1 VQRFLKQIPGLK
13 KGKIKMLFFG
23 AKLVSL
29 RHYYNKFIYNK
40 FREIIMKKNVIIIG
54 AAGRDFHNFNTYYRG
69 NENYNVV
76 AFTAA
81 QIPDIDGRKYPA
93 ELAGDLYP
101 DGIPIYAEEDLPKL
115 IKELKVDDCVFSY
128 SDVTYQK
135 VMAVSAIVNAA
146 GANFILLGPADTMVK
161 STKPVIAVGAI
172 RTGCGKSQTSR
183 RIIELLM
190 EKGLKVVAVRHPM
203 PYGDLVAQKVQRF
216 ATVDDLAKHKCT
228 IEEMEEYEPHVVRG
242 NVIYAGVDYE
252 AILRAAEQDPD
263 GCDVVLWDGG
273 NNDFPFYNP
282 DLNITVVDP
291 HRAGHELS
299 YYPGEVTLRL
309 ADVVVINKMDS
320 ASPKGIQRVR
330 QNISKVAPNAIVVDG
345 ASPIK
350 VDDPKVIKGKKVLV
364 VEDGPTL
371 THGEM
376 KIGAGTV
383 AAQKFGAAELVDP
396 RPYTVGKLSETF
408 EIYPNI
414 GTLLPAM
421 GYSDQQLK
429 DLETTINNTECDAVV
444 IGTPIDLN
452 RLIKINKPNTR
463 VYYDLQEIGFPNLE
477 EVINEFV
484 EKHNLK

>member
-1 VQRFLKQIPGLK
+1 
-13 KGKIKMLFFG
+13 
-23 AKLVSL
+23 
-29 RHYYNKFIYNK
+29 
-40 FREIIMKKNVIIIG
+40 
-54 AAGRDFHNFNTYYRG
+54 
-69 NENYNVV
+69 
-76 AFTAA
+76 A
-81 QIPDIDGRKYPA
+81 QIPDIDGRKYPG

-101 DGIPIYAEEDLPKL
+101 EGIPIYTEADLPKL
-115 IKELKVDDCVFSY
+115 IKDLKVDDCVFSY
-128 SDVTYQK
+128 SDVPYQR

-146 GANFILLGPADTMVK
+146 GANFVLLGPADTMVK
-161 STKPVIAVGAI
+161 STKPVIAVGAV

-183 RIIELLM
+183 KVIEYLM

-216 ATVDDLAKHKCT
+216 ATVEDLAKHKCT
-228 IEEMEEYEPHVVRG
+228 VEEMEEYEPHVVRG

-252 AILRAAEQDPD
+252 AILRAAENDPD
-263 GCDVVLWDGG
+263 GCDVILWDGG
-273 NNDFPFYNP
+273 NNDFPFYKP

-291 HRAGHELS
+291 HRPGHELT
-299 YYPGEVTLRL
+299 YYPGEVTLRM

-320 ASPKGIQRVR
+320 AAPEAIQTVRENIAKVNPK
-330 QNISKVAPNAIVVDG
+330 AVVIDG

-350 VDDPKVIKGKKVLV
+350 VDDPAIIKGKRVLV

-383 AAQKFGAAELVDP
+383 AAQKFGAAEMIDP
-396 RPYTVGKLSETF
+396 RPFLVGKLKETF

-421 GYSDQQLK
+421 GYGEQQLK
-429 DLETTINNTECDAVV
+429 DLEATINNTDCDSVV

-452 RLIKINKPNTR
+452 RIVKISKPNTR
-463 VYYDLQEIGFPNLE
+463 VYYDLQEIGFPNLDG
-477 EVINEFV
+477 VLTEFV
-484 EKHNLK
+484 EKQKL